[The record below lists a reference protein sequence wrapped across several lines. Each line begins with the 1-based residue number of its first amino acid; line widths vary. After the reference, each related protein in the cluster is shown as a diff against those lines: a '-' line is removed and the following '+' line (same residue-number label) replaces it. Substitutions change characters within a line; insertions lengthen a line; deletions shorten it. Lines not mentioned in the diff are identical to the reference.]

1 MSSHSS
7 LRNRLPTGRLHRTR
21 TLLVATLLVVLGACT
36 SQAARDA
43 EIAAQEAEIL
53 AQQQEAA
60 LVEEQLARRLAA
72 EEEIRRN
79 AAEAERARHQAE
91 RERLVAQA
99 RAREDAER
107 RQREEEERLERLR
120 LEELARVAAERE
132 EKLERIAELEQ
143 QIAAINATATRDET
157 SNEIMLE
164 AIAVAEQLLDVLTE
178 EQVKYED
185 TDADGNTVQPLSK
198 ELIAELEN
206 IKNDLVRQVNS
217 QQ

>member
-1 MSSHSS
+1 
-7 LRNRLPTGRLHRTR
+7 LHRTR

-79 AAEAERARHQAE
+79 AAEAERARQQAE